1 MKIICTEKE
10 YYDLQEVITAGCCWI
25 GSGEGRKQKTNKK
38 GGLVDLEKFRMA
50 TNLFGSKSKIE
61 WEILK
66 DD

>member
-25 GSGEGRKQKTNKK
+25 GSGEGKKPKGNKK
-38 GGLVDLEKFRMA
+38 GGLVDLDKFRMA
-50 TNLFGSKSKIE
+50 TNLMGSNSEIK

-66 DD
+66 ND

>member
-25 GSGEGRKQKTNKK
+25 GSGEGKKPKWPKK
-38 GGLVDLEKFRMA
+38 GVLVDLDKFKMA
-50 TNLFGSKSKIE
+50 TNLMGSKSNIK

>member
-10 YYDLQEVITAGCCWI
+10 YYDLQEVICCGCCWI
-25 GSGEGRKQKTNKK
+25 GQGEGKKSKGNKK

-50 TNLFGSKSKIE
+50 SDMMGSKSIK